1 MEQGLVIPVDH
12 MLDEALDGHVGPLVA
27 IQKVSNDVFV
37 TRNRRHIECRPV
49 EAPEKTVRGV
59 LQLGKDARIVRQ
71 A

>member
-37 TRNRRHIECRPV
+37 TRN
-49 EAPEKTVRGV
+49 
-59 LQLGKDARIVRQ
+59 
-71 A
+71 